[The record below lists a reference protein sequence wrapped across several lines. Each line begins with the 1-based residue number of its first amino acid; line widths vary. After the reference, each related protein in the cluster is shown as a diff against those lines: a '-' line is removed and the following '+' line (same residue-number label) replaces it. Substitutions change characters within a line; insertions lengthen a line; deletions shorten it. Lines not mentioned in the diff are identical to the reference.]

1 MNKVNPND
9 RVPQSID
16 EYLSGVPEP
25 ARSTL
30 QKIRATIRSAVP
42 AEATESIFYRM
53 PAFRYKGP
61 LIAFAA
67 FTNHCSVFPMSA
79 SLIEQFKGDLKK
91 YVTSKGTIRFPMDK
105 PLPEALVK
113 KLVKARVKQNELK
126 KRR

>member
-30 QKIRATIRSAVP
+30 QKIRETIRSAVP

>member
-91 YVTSKGTIRFPMDK
+91 YVTSKGAIRFPMDK

>member
-1 MNKVNPND
+1 MKKVNPND

-53 PAFRYKGP
+53 PAFKYKGP

-79 SLIEQFKGDLKK
+79 SLLEQFKGDLKK